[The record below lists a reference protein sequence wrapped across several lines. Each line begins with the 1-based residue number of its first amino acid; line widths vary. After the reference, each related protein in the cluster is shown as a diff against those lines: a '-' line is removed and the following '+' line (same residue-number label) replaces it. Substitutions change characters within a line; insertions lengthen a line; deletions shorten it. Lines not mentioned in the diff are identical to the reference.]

1 MPKLG
6 CSTRV
11 VVLVAAIMGVLL
23 IIGLIS
29 GSLGTSLAGREVIPF
44 LSMPK
49 PEPKLEP
56 EAVFTVAGWPITNT
70 IIAAW
75 FTIVVL
81 VGVAYAGTRKMKV
94 VPGRMQAAVEFGVQT
109 LLNFVEGFAGT
120 TNGRKFFPVVA
131 TIFFFV
137 MFNAYFGLLPFFGE
151 AIYLLDGHAPL
162 FRAANTDLMVP
173 AALGLTS
180 VFFIEYWGVRAVG
193 FGKYMKQFF
202 NFGGLIRGFGKLF
215 RGNFKGAFN
224 DIFMGGIN
232 VFVGLLE
239 LLSHFVRI
247 MSFTLRLF
255 GNMTAGEFL
264 LVLGSFLVSLVVTD
278 VVYGLELLVGFVQAL
293 VFAGLT
299 LAFAMVAV
307 STHDEGH

>member
-11 VVLVAAIMGVLL
+11 MVLVAAVLGVLL

-29 GSLGTSLAGREVIPF
+29 GSLGTSLAGREIIPF
-44 LSMPK
+44 LSVPK

-56 EAVFTVAGWPITNT
+56 EVVFTLAGWPITNT

-81 VGVAYAGTRKMKV
+81 VGIAYAGTRKMKV
-94 VPGRMQAAVEFGVQT
+94 VPGRMQALVEFGVQT

-120 TNGRKFFPVVA
+120 LNGRKFFPVVA
-131 TIFFFV
+131 TIFFYV

-151 AIYLLDGHAPL
+151 AIHLEHHEPL

-173 AALGLTS
+173 AALALTA
-180 VFFIEYWGVRAVG
+180 VFFVEYWGIRAVG
-193 FGKYMKQFF
+193 FGSYMKTFF
-202 NFGGLIRGFGKLF
+202 NFGALIRGFGQVF
-215 RGNFKGAFN
+215 RGNLKGGFN
-224 DIFMGGIN
+224 GIFMGAIN
-232 VFVGLLE
+232 AFVGILE
-239 LLSHFVRI
+239 LLSHFVRL

-264 LVLGSFLVSLVVTD
+264 LVLSTFLVSLVVVD

-307 STHDEGH
+307 SAHDHEGH